1 MLMYEYS
8 NVFYCENSGINTWL
22 KLQAKMVAAIR
33 GFDRSWES
41 CKKKYKVIWTEYK
54 NDKRANE
61 ISGSDRHQECK
72 WFEQLDIWNSTRAC
86 VKNQIPAS
94 STEGEDENDE
104 DKGSSALRDREV
116 TPKQDKK
123 KKFQDKLEVI
133 LEKVVSNSSSFL
145 TTFQESTTLLKNM
158 DRHMAA
164 ILEKL

>member
-1 MLMYEYS
+1 MI
-8 NVFYCENSGINTWL
+8 SGINTWM
-22 KLQAKMVAAIR
+22 KLQTRMVAAIR

-41 CKKKYKVIWTEYK
+41 CKKKYKVIYTEYK

-72 WFEQLDIWNSTRAC
+72 FFEHFDMWNSTRAC

-94 STEGEDENDE
+94 ATEGGDQNGK
-104 DKGSSALRDREV
+104 DKESELEDRET
-116 TPKQDKK
+116 TPKQKK
-123 KKFQDKLEVI
+123 KEKFQDKLEVI

-145 TTFQESTTLLKNM
+145 ATFQESTALLKNM